1 MEFDG
6 KNNKNSKHSN
16 LKRRHGNGQGSLQM
30 SKKSKTEMTNADE
43 DEEFL
48 EDWTLPFDN
57 EAEHFECIVCKNK
70 HRKLVKFDLAKQ
82 LRSHLAVDHFQVSK
96 NEIKSEIKTEI
107 KKEPLDEMDEIFK
120 RGNDLLLQRK
130 TKKEAESEEKDD
142 VFKKVDKIL
151 NKSKTK
157 TQNTPLK
164 GPQNNSKIES
174 PPKLNLQPALTPFNG
189 MVMEVSVFFLFI

>member
-1 MEFDG
+1 MF
-6 KNNKNSKHSN
+6 KNKNLVEEHYKLVHKVSSLDWSN
-16 LKRRHGNGQGSLQM
+16 SNFMNKCQTCFEGPTDDDDV
-30 SKKSKTEMTNADE
+30 KSEVKSEIKTDIKTE
-43 DEEFL
+43 
-48 EDWTLPFDN
+48 
-57 EAEHFECIVCKNK
+57 I
-70 HRKLVKFDLAKQ
+70 
-82 LRSHLAVDHFQVSK
+82 K